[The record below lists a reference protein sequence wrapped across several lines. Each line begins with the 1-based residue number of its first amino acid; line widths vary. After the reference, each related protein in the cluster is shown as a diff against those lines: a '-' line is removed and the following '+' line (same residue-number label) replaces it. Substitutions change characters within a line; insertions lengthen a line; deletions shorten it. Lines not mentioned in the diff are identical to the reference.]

1 MGAARQEAHIG
12 VGAAPSFLIEGGRGG
27 SAAAMHVKD
36 KAPVEMAPAA
46 ALAVKLAPGE
56 AAGDADAFFSQF
68 GLDRRCG
75 FLALQ
80 QASLR
85 LAPPYDAWEALAAD
99 LPALLTSGQ
108 LPLRVKAVRSLRR
121 ERAVAGLAK
130 GSRPLRLVCSCP
142 SLMRGP

>member
-1 MGAARQEAHIG
+1 MR
-12 VGAAPSFLIEGGRGG
+12 
-27 SAAAMHVKD
+27 VKD
-36 KAPVEMAPAA
+36 KAPGEMAPAA
-46 ALAVKLAPGE
+46 VLAVKLASGG
-56 AAGDADAFFSQF
+56 AAGEADAFFSQF

-85 LAPPYDAWEALAAD
+85 LAPPYDAWEALAVD

-108 LPLRVKAVRSLRR
+108 LPLRVKAVRSPRR
-121 ERAVAGLAK
+121 KRAVAGLAK
-130 GSRPLRLVCSCP
+130 GSRPLRLMYSCL